1 MTDPEADVLEGVVI
15 LRQDRQLAALRQTYP
30 GWHITHDPFLDHWT
44 AVRHAPLAPR
54 EKDGGVKYKIT
65 HPSPQALSSAL
76 AHQVE
81 LAHTYRP
88 RHRS

>member
-15 LRQDRQLAALRQTYP
+15 LRQDRQLAVLQQTYP
-30 GWHITHDPFLDHWT
+30 GWHITHDPLLGHW
-44 AVRHAPLAPR
+44 AAIRRAPLTSR
-54 EKDGGVKYKIT
+54 EKEGGVKYTIT
-65 HPSPQALSSAL
+65 HPAPEALSSAL
-76 AHQVE
+76 ACQVE